1 MVSVLN
7 PWVLISVFTV
17 LFYLSPFIILLVLT
31 RFIKDKRTRKI
42 YIFSILISL
51 FGLIYMKKE
60 KILKHNAEMKK
71 EKLNK

>member
-7 PWVLISVFTV
+7 PWVLTIVFTV